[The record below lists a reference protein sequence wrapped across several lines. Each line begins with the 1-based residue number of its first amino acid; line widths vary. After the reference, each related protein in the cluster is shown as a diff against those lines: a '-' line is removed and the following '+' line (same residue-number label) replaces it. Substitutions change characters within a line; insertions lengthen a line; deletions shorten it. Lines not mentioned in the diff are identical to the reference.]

1 MIFYAPE
8 CTLDHNTYTLS
19 EVESKHCIKVLR
31 NKIGSQIEIIN
42 GHGGQFLCEIID
54 DHHKKCEVKINKKKQ
69 HPPKQH
75 DTHIAMAI
83 PKSSD
88 RLEWFMEKATEIGI
102 NRLSLINCEHSERRS
117 FNLPRLTKITISA
130 LKQSK
135 RFHLPILEEPIK
147 FDDFIKKHPKGYI
160 GHCNHENKI
169 TGKEMNEL
177 MPFLIGPEG
186 DFSIEEIQRAKDSG
200 YLSVDLSKNR
210 LRTETAALSA
220 VFYLSDIL
228 V

>member
-1 MIFYAPE
+1 
-8 CTLDHNTYTLS
+8 
-19 EVESKHCIKVLR
+19 
-31 NKIGSQIEIIN
+31 
-42 GHGGQFLCEIID
+42 
-54 DHHKKCEVKINKKKQ
+54 
-69 HPPKQH
+69 
-75 DTHIAMAI
+75 MAI

-117 FNLPRLTKITISA
+117 FNQTRLTKITVSA

-135 RFHLPILEEPIK
+135 RFHLPIIEEPVK
-147 FDDFIKKHPKGYI
+147 FQEFINKHPKGYI
-160 GHCNHENKI
+160 GHCNVDDKI
-169 TGKEMNEL
+169 MGREMNQL

-186 DFSIEEIQRAKDSG
+186 DFSNEEIQRAKDSG

>member
-8 CTLDHNTYTLS
+8 CTFDHNTFILS
-19 EVESKHCIKVLR
+19 EVESKHCIRVLR

-42 GHGGQFLCEIID
+42 GHGGQFLCEITN
-54 DHHKKCEVKINKKKQ
+54 DHHKKCEVKIINKTQHSLKQ
-69 HPPKQH
+69 HE
-75 DTHIAMAI
+75 THIAMAI

-102 NRLSLINCEHSERRS
+102 NRLSLINCEHSERR
-117 FNLPRLTKITISA
+117 NLNHSRLTKITVSA

-135 RFHLPILEEPIK
+135 RFHLPIIEKPIN
-147 FDDFIKKHPKGYI
+147 FNDFINKYPKGYI
-160 GHCNHENKI
+160 GHCNLDNKI
-169 TGKEMNEL
+169 LGKEMNQL
-177 MPFLIGPEG
+177 IPFLIGPEG
-186 DFSIEEIQRAKDSG
+186 DFSNKEIQRAKASG
-200 YLSVDLSKNR
+200 YIAVDLSKNR

-220 VFYLSDIL
+220 VFYLSDIF